1 MQFKYPELLWALLL
15 LLIPIIIHLF
25 QLRRFQNTPFTNVKF
40 LKKVV
45 SESRRS
51 NVLKKWLL
59 LLTRLV
65 MLAGLIIA
73 FAQPFFAEQ
82 SALQQKETV
91 IYLDDSF
98 SMQAKS
104 DGATLLENAVQSL
117 IQSIPKNQNFTLFT
131 NDKVFKQVSLP
142 DVQNDLLA
150 IKPIPKQLQLNE
162 IYLKGNTFFEGD
174 SKTVKNLV
182 LVSDFQRR
190 MVSSVIDSTGTIQKH
205 LVPLTPESVEN
216 VALDSIFLYGQN
228 SDNIELT
235 AIISRKGSTNST
247 PVSLFNGEQLI
258 AKTAAVFKENDK
270 AEVQFTLSKNERIN
284 GKLEV
289 SDPGLAFDNHLYFT
303 IDTKEKIR
311 VLVIG
316 DASSN
321 YLKRIYTDDEFD
333 FTATALKNLNYGD
346 LGAQNLI
353 ILNEIPSVPTALAT
367 SLRSFTEDGGS
378 LVIIPSVDI
387 DLNSYNL
394 LASNYFSTSFIQ
406 KVNSKRPITTISFS
420 HPLYQNVFEK
430 NVTNFQFPE
439 VSQYFRVKTAAPTA
453 LSFQDNTPFLI
464 GDNGKYMFTA
474 SIAVDN
480 SNFKNSPLIVPTFYN
495 MGSNSLRLPPLYGI
509 LGNGFSIDVSASL
522 PDDTILKVSKEE
534 YEFIPQQQAFS
545 NKVTLTFDENLK
557 EDGMYTISQDDTSFT
572 NISFNFDRKES
583 DLTYLNLDELKGA
596 SKASSIASLFDTFEK
611 DNRISALWKW
621 FVILAL
627 LMLLLEV
634 LIQKFIP

>member
-1 MQFKYPELLWALLL
+1 MQCKHPELLWALFL

-25 QLRRFQNTPFTNVKF
+25 QLRRFQKTPFTNVKF

-65 MLAGLIIA
+65 MLAGLVIA
-73 FAQPFFAEQ
+73 FAQPFLADQ

-117 IQSIPKNQNFTLFT
+117 IQSIPRNQNFTMFT
-131 NDKVFKQVSLP
+131 NDKLFKQVSLP
-142 DVQNDLLA
+142 EVQNDLLA
-150 IKPIPKQLQLNE
+150 IEPIPKQLQLNE
-162 IYLKGNTFFEGD
+162 IYLKGNAFFEGD
-174 SKTVKNLV
+174 SETVRNLV

-190 MVSSVIDSTGTIQKH
+190 MVPSVIDTAGIMQKH
-205 LVPLTPESVEN
+205 LVHLTPESMEN
-216 VALDSIFLYGQN
+216 VALDSIYIDGQN
-228 SDNIELT
+228 SDNLELT
-235 AIISRKGSTNST
+235 AIVSRKGSTKST
-247 PVSLFNGEQLI
+247 PVSLFNGEKLI

-270 AEVQFTLSKNERIN
+270 AEVQFTLPKNERIN

-289 SDPGLAFDNHLYFT
+289 SDTGLAYDNHLYFN
-303 IDTKEKIR
+303 IDTKEKIK

-316 DASSN
+316 DANSN
-321 YLKRIYTDDEFD
+321 YLKKIYTDDEFD
-333 FTATALKNLNYGD
+333 FAATAPKNLNYGD
-346 LGAQNLI
+346 LGTQNLI

-367 SLRSFTEDGGS
+367 SLRSFTEGGGS
-378 LVIIPSVDI
+378 LVIIPSEEI
-387 DLNSYNL
+387 ELNSYNL
-394 LASNYFSTSFIQ
+394 LASNYFSTSFTQ
-406 KVNSKRPITTISFS
+406 KVNSKRPITNISFS
-420 HPLYQNVFEK
+420 HPLYSNVFEK
-430 NVTNFQFPE
+430 NVTNFQYPE
-439 VSQYFRVKTAAPTA
+439 VSQHFKVKTAAPSV

-464 GDNGKYMFTA
+464 GGDGKYMFTA
-474 SIAVDN
+474 SIAADN
-480 SNFKNSPLIVPTFYN
+480 SDFKNSPLIVPTFYN

-509 LGNGFSIDVSASL
+509 LGNNFSIDVSASL
-522 PDDTILKVSKEE
+522 PDDTILKVTKGE
-534 YEFIPQQQAFS
+534 YEFIPQQQALS

-557 EDGMYTISQDDTSFT
+557 EDGIYTISQGDISLK

-583 DLTYLNLDELKGA
+583 DLTYLNLDELKGT

-611 DNRISALWKW
+611 DNRITTLWKW

-627 LMLLLEV
+627 LMLLMEV
-634 LIQKFIP
+634 LIQKFFP

>member
-25 QLRRFQNTPFTNVKF
+25 QLRRFQKTPFTNVKF

-51 NVLKKWLL
+51 NMLKKWLL

-65 MLAGLIIA
+65 LLAGLVIA
-73 FAQPFFAEQ
+73 FAQPFFAEK

-104 DGATLLENAVQSL
+104 DGVTLLENAVQSL
-117 IQSIPKNQNFTLFT
+117 IKSIPKNQNFTLFT
-131 NDKVFKQVSLP
+131 NEKVFKHVSLP
-142 DVQNDLLA
+142 EVQNDLLA
-150 IKPIPKQLQLNE
+150 LKPIFKQLQLNA
-162 IYLKGNTFFEGD
+162 IKIKGTTFFDGD
-174 SKTVKNLV
+174 SEAVKHLV

-190 MVSSVIDSTGTIQKH
+190 ILSSGIDTATTIHKH
-205 LVPLTPESVEN
+205 LVSLTPDSIEN
-216 VALDSIFLYGQN
+216 VALDSIYLDAQN
-228 SDNIELT
+228 SENIELT
-235 AIISRKGSTNST
+235 AIVSRIGSINST
-247 PVSLFNGEQLI
+247 PVSLFNGDQLI
-258 AKTAAVFKENDK
+258 AKTAAVFDENDT
-270 AEVQFTLSKNERIN
+270 AEVQFTLPKNERIN

-289 SDPGLAFDNHLYFT
+289 SDMGLTYDNRMFFN
-303 IDTKEKIR
+303 IDTKEKIK
-311 VLVIG
+311 VLAIG
-316 DASSN
+316 DANSD
-321 YLKRIYTDDEFD
+321 YLKRIYTNDEFN
-333 FTATALKNLNYGD
+333 FMAAALNNLNYGN
-346 LGAQNLI
+346 LGTQNLI
-353 ILNEIPSVPTALAT
+353 ILNEMPSIPTALST
-367 SLRSFTEDGGS
+367 SLRSFTDDGGS
-378 LVIIPSVDI
+378 LVIIPSI
-387 DLNSYNL
+387 EIELNSYNL
-394 LASNYFSTSFIQ
+394 LASNYFSTSFTQ
-406 KVNSKRPITTISFS
+406 KVDSKRPITNISFS
-420 HPLYQNVFEK
+420 HPLYRNVFEK
-430 NVTNFQFPE
+430 NVTNFQFPV
-439 VSQYFRVKTAAPTA
+439 VSQHFRVKTAAPSV

-464 GDNGKYMFTA
+464 GGDGKYIFTA

-480 SNFKNSPLIVPTFYN
+480 SNFKNSPLIVPSFYN
-495 MGSNSLRLPPLYGI
+495 MGSNSLRLPPLYGV

-557 EDGMYTISQDDTSFT
+557 EDGMYTISQGDTSLK

-596 SKASSIASLFDTFEK
+596 SKASSIASLFDAFEK
-611 DNRISALWKW
+611 DNRITALWKW
-621 FVILAL
+621 FVILAV

-634 LIQKFIP
+634 LIQKFIS